1 MNYDD
6 YLLINYTLPFLGV
19 LITAIAQIFINI
31 SYSKYRTV
39 PIAKKMTGLETARA
53 ILDANGRSNVKIN
66 KVSGKLTDHY
76 DPRNKTVNLSRDI
89 YEGYSIASVSV
100 AAHECGHAI
109 QDKDNYT
116 FLRIR
121 AALVPLVSFSSKFG
135 YIVVLIGLLFNIMG
149 LAKFGIILL
158 LAILLFQLV
167 TLPVEFNASK
177 RAGKELSKLN
187 ILAPYE
193 QKDSKTMLTSAA
205 LTYVASLASTLLQIL
220 RLALIVAGRDDD

>member
-39 PIAKKMTGLETARA
+39 PITKKMTGLETARA
-53 ILDANGRSNVKIN
+53 ILDANGLSNVKIN

-109 QDKDNYT
+109 QDKNGYT
-116 FLRIR
+116 PLRIR
-121 AALVPLVSFSSKFG
+121 HALIPLVNFSSYAG
-135 YIVVLIGLLFNIMG
+135 YFAIVIGAIASLTKLITIGL
-149 LAKFGIILL
+149 ILECV
-158 LAILLFQLV
+158 ILLFELV
-167 TLPVEFNASK
+167 TLPVEFNASF
-177 RAGKELSKLN
+177 RALKELEKNMIDAKEIKGSKKVLR
-187 ILAPYE
+187 
-193 QKDSKTMLTSAA
+193 AA
-205 LTYVASLASTLLQIL
+205 AFTYVASTASTALEIL
-220 RLALIVAGRDDD
+220 RLVLIFGKRDDN